1 MIHLC
6 MALMGVNDMTDLDGL
21 CEELKDKAIALDELM
36 SACDDALNAIDEINT
51 ALDELCAM
59 QLDHT
64 VEMAIQEVKD
74 NAESTQDTLE
84 TTLKDL
90 ISQVE
95 GLN

>member
-1 MIHLC
+1 
-6 MALMGVNDMTDLDGL
+6 MTDLDGL

-36 SACDDALNAIDEINT
+36 SACDDALNAIDEINS
-51 ALDELCAM
+51 ALDDLCAM

-64 VEMAIQEVKD
+64 VETAIQEVKD
-74 NAESTQDTLE
+74 NAESTQFTLE